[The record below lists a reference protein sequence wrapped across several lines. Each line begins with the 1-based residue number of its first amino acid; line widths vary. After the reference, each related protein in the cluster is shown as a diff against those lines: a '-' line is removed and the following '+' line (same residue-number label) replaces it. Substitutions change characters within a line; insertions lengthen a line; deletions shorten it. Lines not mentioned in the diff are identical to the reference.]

1 MRYILVVV
9 SLLIIASA
17 CNRVKDVIPPHT
29 DTIFPLEVG
38 KSWTY
43 LVIDTTWAVGNPPRS
58 IVDVYYKRETITGT
72 ETDLLGREV
81 YRLETFRTADTLNG
95 MSDFE
100 PMRAGYLYRGN
111 EYGERFMNNKRRLV
125 LKWPVYNDIQW
136 NGNLY
141 VGNPE
146 HNEQYRYRNIDTT
159 VTVLGTNYAQSV
171 WVAHSLPSD
180 AISQI
185 KNRVAYEVYSA
196 EKGRILSYDRTFVMD
211 QSDPTPFN
219 PDDSYTHIEMLIE

>member
-1 MRYILVVV
+1 MRYTLVVV
-9 SLLIIASA
+9 SLLIVASA
-17 CNRVKDVIPPHT
+17 CNRVKEVIPPHT
-29 DTIFPLEVG
+29 ETIFPLEVG

-43 LVIDTTWAVGNPPRS
+43 LVIDTTWAVDERP
-58 IVDVYYKRETITGT
+58 IVDVHYKRETITGT

-81 YRLETFRTADTLNG
+81 YRLETFRTPDTLNG
-95 MSDFE
+95 LSGFE

-125 LKWPVYNDIQW
+125 LKWPAYGGVQW

-146 HNEQYRYRNIDTT
+146 HNEQYRYQNVDTT
-159 VTVLGTNYAQSV
+159 VNVLGTSYAQSV

-185 KNRVAYEVYSA
+185 KNRVAYEVFSA
-196 EKGRILSYDRTFVMD
+196 EKGRILTYDRTFVND
-211 QSDPTPFN
+211 QSEPNTFN

>member
-9 SLLIIASA
+9 SMLIAFSA

-29 DTIFPLEVG
+29 ETIFPLEVG
-38 KSWTY
+38 TSWTY
-43 LVIDTTWAVGNPPRS
+43 LVIDTTWGVDQRP
-58 IVDVYYKRETITGT
+58 IVDVHYKRETITGM

-81 YRLETFRTADTLNG
+81 FRLETFRTPDT
-95 MSDFE
+95 MSGFTGFDAL
-100 PMRAGYLYRGN
+100 RAGYLYRGN
-111 EYGERFMNNKRRLV
+111 EFGERFMNNRRRLV
-125 LKWPVYNDIQW
+125 LKWPVFTDVQW

-146 HNEQYRYRNIDTT
+146 HNEQFRYQNIDTT
-159 VTVLGTNYAQSV
+159 VSVLGNTYSQAV

-185 KNRVAYEVYSA
+185 KNRVAYEVFVP
-196 EKGRILSYDRTFVMD
+196 EVGRVFTYDRTYVND
-211 QSDPTPFN
+211 QGGSDPFN
-219 PDDSYTHIEMLIE
+219 PDDSYTHVEMLIK

>member
-9 SLLIIASA
+9 SMLIVVSA

-29 DTIFPLEVG
+29 ETIFPLEVG

-43 LVIDTTWAVGNPPRS
+43 LVIDTTWAVGQPPRP
-58 IVDVYYKRETITGT
+58 IVDVYYKRETITGM
-72 ETDLLGREV
+72 ETDLLDREV
-81 YRLETFRTADTLNG
+81 FRLETFRTADTLGG
-95 MSDFE
+95 MSGFE
-100 PMRAGYLYRGN
+100 ALRAGYLYRGN
-111 EYGERFMNNKRRLV
+111 EFGERFMNNRRRLV
-125 LKWPVYNDIQW
+125 LKWPAYPDVQW

-146 HNEQYRYRNIDTT
+146 HNEQFRYQSVDTT
-159 VTVLGTNYAQSV
+159 IAVLGNSYDQAV

-185 KNRVAYEVYSA
+185 KNRVAYEVFVA
-196 EKGRILSYDRTFVMD
+196 EKGRVLTFDRTYVND
-211 QSDPTPFN
+211 QGGSDPFN